1 MLERRNSDRMA
12 LPKLSVREANGDYF
26 FQYFA
31 ADLSEEGIYLQHRQL
46 MSNQEPYSQL
56 TFTLPNGKQ
65 IRNVTARIVREV
77 RSGPK
82 AGCGFE
88 FLNLSEAHRMELKKY
103 FHANL
108 LKGTG

>member
-1 MLERRNSDRMA
+1 MA

-31 ADLSEEGIYLQHRQL
+31 MDLSEEGVFLHQRQL
-46 MSNQEPYSQL
+46 MSHQEPFSKL

-77 RSGPK
+77 RRGPK

-88 FLNLSEAHRMELKKY
+88 FMNLSEDHRMELKK
-103 FHANL
+103 FFCQHL
-108 LKGTG
+108 IRGTG

>member
-31 ADLSEEGIYLQHRQL
+31 ANLSEEGIYLQHRQL
-46 MSNQEPYSQL
+46 MSNQEPYSLL

-77 RSGPK
+77 RRGPK

-88 FLNLSEAHRMELKKY
+88 FLNLSEDHRMELKK
-103 FHANL
+103 FFCAHL
-108 LKGTG
+108 IRGTG